1 MLELSV
7 REGSVADAAAVL
19 ALFDESVR
27 WLVARGQPGQ
37 WGSEPWSD
45 QPELCALVNRTLR
58 ESEVRIA
65 EHGGDVA
72 GALAVG
78 SSPPYVPGNPVPE
91 LYVAL
96 LISTRRLSGH
106 GIGAQ
111 LLDLATE
118 MALQRGARM
127 MRVDCWADSPDLI
140 GFYEQQGFTRQGQ
153 FDLRGW
159 RGQVL
164 GKLL

>member
-7 REGSVADAAAVL
+7 REGSVADEASVL

-37 WGSEPWSD
+37 WGSEPWSE
-45 QPELCALVNRTLR
+45 QPEACALINRTLR
-58 ESEVRIA
+58 DSEVRIA
-65 EHGGDVA
+65 EHDTEVV

-78 SSPPYVPGNPVPE
+78 SSPPYVPGTPVPE
-91 LYVAL
+91 LYVTL
-96 LISTRRLSGH
+96 LISARRLSGH
-106 GIGAQ
+106 GVGAH

-118 MALQRGARM
+118 MALERRARM
-127 MRVDCWADSPDLI
+127 MRVDCWADSPALI
-140 GFYEQQGFTRQGQ
+140 AFYEQQGFTRQGQ